1 MRFLLLCVILGFT
14 LAHVANAAPAPSTPR
29 SAQTA
34 DSPAATDDAQLTLD
48 AAIRSALANNFT
60 IAATRYDPQ
69 IARARQISAA
79 GAFDPAFRAE
89 AKRSDS
95 QLDPLD
101 PLTGLRYPL
110 YVEKSDTMDVS
121 FGGKLPFGLQYALV
135 GRATNYRDTDADSLL
150 HDNYNAFYGVRLSQ
164 PLLRGF
170 GFGSNLAE
178 VRIAR
183 AKRNIS
189 QAAYRQAV
197 IDTITNTISAY
208 NNLYYAQQTYQNA
221 VRSRQLADDLLAEN
235 RRRAEVGSISPADV
249 TIAAARVARV
259 EEGVVQYERYL
270 SDARN
275 NLITLLSSETRPATD
290 QPLRFAAPPITPQ
303 PSIDRDADLKRAYE
317 LRPDYRQAQENIRLA
332 QASLSESRSAALP
345 QVDLV
350 GTYGYN
356 GTGRT
361 FDDAYRNARE
371 KDTPAWTAS
380 AVVNIP
386 LPFRDGRGRVLA
398 SKLTLAQART
408 GIARLEQ
415 QIAVEVANAAGQIDA
430 TARRVDSTR
439 RARQLAAESLA
450 AQQKRLQVGQVDTF
464 TVLQF
469 QDLLS
474 NAEQAEYRAIADYN
488 IALANYDRTI
498 GTTLDRHTVTIE
510 D

>member
-14 LAHVANAAPAPSTPR
+14 IASVAHAAPAPLPLRTQ
-29 SAQTA
+29 A
-34 DSPAATDDAQLTLD
+34 PAAITGTEEVPLTLD
-48 AAIRSALANNFT
+48 AAILSALANNFT
-60 IAATRYDPQ
+60 IAATRYNPQ

-79 GAFDPAFRAE
+79 GAFDPAFNAE
-89 AKRSDS
+89 ASRSDS
-95 QLDPLD
+95 QIDPIN
-101 PLTGLRYPL
+101 PLTGLRNPL
-110 YVEKSDTMDVS
+110 YVEKSDAMTVS
-121 FGGKLPFGLQYALV
+121 FGGKLPFGMQYALV
-135 GRATNYRDTDADSLL
+135 GRASNYRDTDADSLL
-150 HDNYNAFYGVRLSQ
+150 HDNFNTFYGVRLSQ

-183 AKRNIS
+183 ARRNIS
-189 QAAYRQAV
+189 QAGYRQAV
-197 IDTITNTISAY
+197 IDTITTTISAY

-275 NLITLLSSETRPATD
+275 NLLTLLSSETRPATD
-290 QPLRFAAPPITPQ
+290 QPLRFAAPPLAPQ
-303 PSIDRDADLKRAYE
+303 PVLDRAADLQHAYE
-317 LRPDYRQAQENIRLA
+317 RRPDYRQAQENVRLA
-332 QASLSESRSAALP
+332 QASLSESRSTALP

-361 FDDAYRNARE
+361 FDEAYRNARRE
-371 KDTPAWTAS
+371 DTPAWTAS

-398 SKLTLAQART
+398 SRLTLAQART
-408 GIARLEQ
+408 EVARIEQ
-415 QIAVEVANAAGQIDA
+415 QIAIEVANAAGQIDA
-430 TARRVDSTR
+430 TARRVEATR
-439 RARQLAAESLA
+439 RARQLAAESLV

-488 IALANYDRTI
+488 IALANYDRAI
-498 GTTLDRHTVTIE
+498 GTTLDRHSVTLE
-510 D
+510 E